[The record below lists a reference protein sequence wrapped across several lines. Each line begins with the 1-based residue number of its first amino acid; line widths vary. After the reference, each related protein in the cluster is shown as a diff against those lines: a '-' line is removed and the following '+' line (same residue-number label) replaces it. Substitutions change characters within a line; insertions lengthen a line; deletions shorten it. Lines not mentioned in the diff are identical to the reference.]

1 MLPEVM
7 TKAVRLVPQK
17 ARRDFLVSPRA
28 PSYLWGGE
36 CQQQSLRDTPGAGV
50 NQCEQG

>member
-28 PSYLWGGE
+28 PSYLWGSE
-36 CQQQSLRDTPGAGV
+36 HQQQSHVKGHSWGWSESV
-50 NQCEQG
+50 